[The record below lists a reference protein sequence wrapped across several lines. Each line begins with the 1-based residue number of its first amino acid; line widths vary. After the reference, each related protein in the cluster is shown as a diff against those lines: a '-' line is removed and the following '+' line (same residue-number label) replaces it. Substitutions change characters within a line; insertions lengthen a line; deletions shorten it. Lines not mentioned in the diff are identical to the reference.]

1 MVHYVGHKEM
11 LNRGF
16 SHEDRDCW
24 ALHKWAIV
32 INRVV
37 CIDIDAISMIM
48 KKQEQR
54 KNDRKSHPRVE
65 YDCGCR
71 YSVGRQ
77 IRLEHICMEH
87 ELELIAYQ
95 G

>member
-1 MVHYVGHKEM
+1 
-11 LNRGF
+11 
-16 SHEDRDCW
+16 
-24 ALHKWAIV
+24 
-32 INRVV
+32 
-37 CIDIDAISMIM
+37 M

-54 KNDRKSHPRVE
+54 KNGRKSHPRVE

-71 YSVGRQ
+71 YYVGRQ
-77 IRLEHICMEH
+77 IRLEHVCMEH